1 MRSPITKK
9 LSCRARSPIAD
20 VLAPLEKEAYTSV
33 NYLNNDNEEEGPYTT
48 IRTLGY
54 EGEEAYCPTEAGE
67 YIEHKIT
74 IKAGRGYDSMTGVGS
89 PGPEFIKDAS
99 TP

>member
-1 MRSPITKK
+1 MLQPKT
-9 LSCRARSPIAD
+9 LQAD
-20 VLAPLEKEAYTSV
+20 ASV
-33 NYLNNDNEEEGPYTT
+33 NYVNNDNEEEGLFTT

-54 EGEEAYCPTEAGE
+54 EGKESFCGEGSECTER
-67 YIEHKIT
+67 KIT
-74 IKAGRGYDSMTGVGS
+74 IKAGPGYDSMTGVGS